1 MPLLN
6 DFIYDRIEFVR
17 DKAIKILP
25 DFCQSLNQDDR
36 GNYILTFVL
45 KLAHEN
51 DDENAR
57 ASALKVLNKLAEF
70 LDI

>member
-6 DFIYDRIEFVR
+6 DFIYDKIELIR
-17 DKAIKILP
+17 EKTIRILP
-25 DFCQSLNQDDR
+25 DFCSILNEEDR

-51 DDENAR
+51 EDENAR
-57 ASALKVLNKLAEF
+57 ASALKVLNQLADF
-70 LDI
+70 L